1 MKNLAEVSLNG
12 KSLVTLW
19 KEPFRVEVTEAVQEG
34 ENDLQIKVTNLWPNR
49 LIGDQKLPEKDRTT
63 WAFVSLYKGDEPLL
77 PSGLLGLSRSS
88 QFRA

>member
-1 MKNLAEVSLNG
+1 M
-12 KSLVTLW
+12 TLW

-34 ENDLQIKVTNLWPNR
+34 ENDLEIKVTNLWPNR

-63 WAFVSLYKGDEPLL
+63 WTSISLYKGNEPLF
-77 PSGLLGLSRSS
+77 PRVFLGLSRSS